1 MILKEADDRS
11 EEIAALERAQ
21 STAPASQHAEIKR
34 QIARLR
40 SGISGERSA
49 AHFLNREFSE
59 SENLAVIHD
68 LRLRLGDQTAQIDHL
83 VMHRAQAAI
92 WVLETK
98 NHSGRLTCDEH
109 GDWTV
114 WRGRKPQNI
123 PSPLRQASRH
133 CRLLEMW
140 LKAEGIDQIQKITPV
155 VLISPESSVDRK
167 ELTSDDHVVKS
178 DNFGAWW
185 MKQAEALPVMT
196 VLGMLSR
203 HVFSGMSKAEFRA
216 LGERLVAAHLPS
228 TSGWSARLRPAAE
241 LTQARDM
248 EARAEKPQYCNTAE
262 WSPACIVEAQ
272 LPDVIETPFGA
283 IKISQIPDGRY
294 AIRNENNEELINLV
308 KTSCKGR
315 AKWNPRFRNW
325 LASADALPD
334 ILAAVQQRDPA

>member
-21 STAPASQHAEIKR
+21 ATAPTSQQAEIKK

-59 SENLAVIHD
+59 NENLAVIHD

-83 VMHRAQAAI
+83 VMHRAQASI

-123 PSPLRQASRH
+123 PSPLRQASRQ

-185 MKQAEALPVMT
+185 TKQAEALPVLT
-196 VLGMLSR
+196 VLGMLGR

-216 LGERLVAAHLPS
+216 LGQRLVAAHVPS
-228 TSGWSARLRPAAE
+228 TAGWSTKMRPNSE
-241 LTQARDM
+241 SPKVS
-248 EARAEKPQYCNTAE
+248 AEKPQACIKTE
-262 WSPACIVEAQ
+262 ETPACIAKDQV
-272 LPDVIETPFGA
+272 PSVIATPFGA
-283 IKISQIPDGRY
+283 IKISQIPDGRF

-308 KTSCKGR
+308 RTSCKGR
-315 AKWNPRFRNW
+315 ATWNPRFRNW
-325 LASADALPD
+325 LASAEALPG
-334 ILAAVQQRDPA
+334 ILAAVQQSEHS